1 VPASP
6 APERVPAELRASD
19 AERDATVAQLR
30 ESVAE
35 GRLTLDEFAERT
47 ESAYAATTH
56 AELEALT
63 RDLPAVAAPAAPSR
77 RSPTRFVFSIFGSTE
92 REGRIRVGR
101 RVTCATCCGN
111 VDLDLREATL
121 ESDVVTIVAVG
132 VMGAIDVYVPE
143 GIEVDLHGLA
153 ILGHKGERGADPP
166 ARPGTPL
173 VRVYAFS
180 LFAGIDVWRVPLA
193 WLKRSIGD
201 VIEGIESGRHKELSA

>member
-1 VPASP
+1 VND
-6 APERVPAELRASD
+6 ELRASD
-19 AERDATVAQLR
+19 ADRDATVAQLS

-35 GRLTLDEFAERT
+35 GRLSLEEFNERM
-47 ESAYAATTH
+47 ESAYGATTH

-63 RDLPAVAAPAAPSR
+63 RDLPAVPSKPEPSR
-77 RSPTRFVFSIFGSTE
+77 RSLTRIVFSLFGSTE

-101 RVTCATCCGN
+101 RVMCLTCCGN

-121 ESDVVTIVAVG
+121 DSDVVTIVALG
-132 VMGAIDVYVPE
+132 LMGAIDVYVPE

-166 ARPGTPL
+166 PRPGTPL
-173 VRVYAFS
+173 VRVYAFA

-201 VIEGIESGRHKELSA
+201 VIEGIETGKHRELSA